1 MPVKP
6 ATKWNC
12 INREKKGFGFLV
24 LKVQKLL
31 NIKFEISDVSIEISG
46 AISSAI
52 PKYLVKKI

>member
-12 INREKKGFGFLV
+12 IKRDRKGEGFLF

-31 NIKFEISDVSIEISG
+31 NKKFEISDASIEISG
-46 AISSAI
+46 ATSSAI
-52 PKYLVKKI
+52 PNIPSQ